1 MLQDVNEHA
10 RLWHPWLRI
19 ERLTRLAV
27 AARIREPDDD
37 ADHALAAELAR
48 RREVERAG
56 WFN

>member
-1 MLQDVNEHA
+1 MHEHA
-10 RLWHPWLRI
+10 GLWHPWLRI

-27 AARIREPDDD
+27 AARMREQGDDE
-37 ADHALAAELAR
+37 ADHALVAILVR